1 MADLL
6 ISLSWGC
13 GRSLGARQKLLWPG
27 RGRTYC
33 RLDPRVKDGTDAM
46 LSKTSPSKTRRVL
59 RALGPFFGLAI
70 VILVFV
76 AMLALKDVADQ
87 MEKETRTGF
96 SGWRQAAKS
105 CPFDGLKAFVSVANF
120 KTVLA
125 QTVIVGIG
133 ALGMTMIIVSGGID
147 LSVGSAVA
155 LTSVLG
161 ATLLNKGW
169 NTGSA
174 VFMTVLA
181 GGAIGLVNGS
191 LVAGLRLMPFIVT
204 LGMMGVGRGLAKW
217 IAGNQTVNYPFDSP
231 ISNLMKMDDLDHL
244 FPMPQGVW
252 IALVLAS
259 VMAVVMRHTVFGRYI
274 FAIGSNEATARL
286 CGIRVPLQK
295 VFIYSLAGLFF
306 GCAGL
311 MQLTR
316 LTQGDPSGAVG
327 LELDMIAAVV
337 IGGASLSG
345 GSGSI
350 LGSMIGALVIQTL
363 RNGSSLMNWPTF
375 TQEIII
381 GVVIILAVGL
391 DRFRQRRA
399 GILLFYSP

>member
-1 MADLL
+1 MEARTWNTKRLL
-6 ISLSWGC
+6 
-13 GRSLGARQKLLWPG
+13 
-27 RGRTYC
+27 T
-33 RLDPRVKDGTDAM
+33 V
-46 LSKTSPSKTRRVL
+46 
-59 RALGPFFGLAI
+59 LGPFFGLVLVVVLFI
-70 VILVFV
+70 V
-76 AMLALKDVADQ
+76 MLGFKDVSDQ
-87 MEKETRTGF
+87 MAKESLSGF
-96 SGWRQAAKS
+96 SGWRQAAS
-105 CPFDGLKAFVSVANF
+105 STSFDGLKAFTSVANL
-120 KTVLA
+120 KTVLS
-125 QTVIVGIG
+125 QTVIVAIG
-133 ALGMTMIIVSGGID
+133 ALGMTMIIISGGID
-147 LSVGSAVA
+147 LSVGSVVA

-169 NTGSA
+169 GTGSA
-174 VFMTVLA
+174 VVMTVIA
-181 GGAIGLVNGS
+181 GGAIGLLNGS
-191 LVAGLRLMPFIVT
+191 LIAGLRLMPFIVT
-204 LGMMGVGRGLAKW
+204 LGMMGVARGLAKW
-217 IAGNQTVNYPFDSP
+217 VAGNQTVNYPFESP

-244 FPMPQGVW
+244 FPLPQGVW
-252 IALVLAS
+252 IALVLATL
-259 VMAVVMRHTVFGRYI
+259 MAVVMRQTIFGRYV

-316 LTQGDPSGAVG
+316 LTQGDPSGAAG

-350 LGSMIGALVIQTL
+350 LGSMIGALVIQVL

-391 DRFRQRRA
+391 DRYRQSRVRN
-399 GILLFYSP
+399 